1 MNKLRY
7 SRLDQLWIASVLASA
22 GAFIWIYLLPSL
34 AVGTPLKFV
43 LGSLG
48 AAFAYV
54 PIGLVALGILMGF
67 IGIAL
72 SRPPLPAIIATFAV
86 LATALAVLFPYFVG
100 GD

>member
-7 SRLDQLWIASVLASA
+7 SWLDQLWIPSLLASA
-22 GAFIWIYLLPSL
+22 GALIWIYLLPSL

-48 AAFAYV
+48 PALAYV
-54 PIGLVALGILMGF
+54 PVGLVSLGILMGF
-67 IGIAL
+67 MGIAL
-72 SRPPLPAIIATFAV
+72 SRPRLAAIIVTIAGLV
-86 LATALAVLFPYFVG
+86 TAPAVLFPYFVG